1 MKKSLIVLIVSCIIM
16 QAPAFS
22 QHTQRMPPSWVSDKG
37 WWVVESNIHSPKQ
50 HIVYFYNND
59 GVLVYKEKLEG
70 IRLKPQ
76 KEATKMQLKE
86 VLEALVL
93 AWEKQHVLKEN
104 ESLVVNRLR
113 KK

>member
-1 MKKSLIVLIVSCIIM
+1 MK
-16 QAPAFS
+16 APAFA
-22 QHTQRMPPSWVSDKG
+22 QQIKHMPPSWVSDKG

-50 HIVYFYNND
+50 HIVYFYNNE

-70 IRLKPQ
+70 IRLKPE
-76 KEATKMQLKE
+76 KAAIKMHLKE
-86 VLEALVL
+86 VLEASVL
-93 AWEKQHVLKEN
+93 AWEKQHLLKEN